1 MFFLL
6 LFTMFSM
13 FRPASVV
20 RAVIW
25 LIMPG
30 SFLWMMQMRLPPA
43 LGWLTSGMFTEWIML
58 PFFR

>member
-1 MFFLL
+1 
-6 LFTMFSM
+6 MFSM

-43 LGWLTSGMFTEWIML
+43 RGWCTSGMFTEWVML